1 MWSRFGFAF
10 VVVLGL
16 AFAGCATVDDG
27 PAPRH
32 PTKAEQQAHEEEVA
46 SHMQMR
52 AAMPPP

>member
-16 AFAGCATVDDG
+16 SFAGCATVDDG